1 MNFYIYRF
9 LESGSFSTAEDIEKD
24 GVAAHYTNFLNMAY
38 VTAQPGNTIIWSIG
52 CSRQL

>member
-38 VTAQPGNTIIWSIG
+38 VTAQPGNTII
-52 CSRQL
+52 